1 MHSNSNILNQANRKS
16 VIKELEA
23 KCDTREEKLSAN
35 IELIPETFYKIP
47 QKHKI
52 IWNNFLN

>member
-52 IWNNFLN
+52 I